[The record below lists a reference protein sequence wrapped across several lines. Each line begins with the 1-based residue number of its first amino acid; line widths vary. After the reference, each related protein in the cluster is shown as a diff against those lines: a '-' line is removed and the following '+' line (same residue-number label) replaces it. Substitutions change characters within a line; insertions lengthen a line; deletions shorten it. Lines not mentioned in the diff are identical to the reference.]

1 MISIVV
7 AIAQNGTIGKN
18 NQLLWHLPADLKHF
32 KTITTGHTVVMGRKT
47 YESIG
52 RPLPNRTNIVISR
65 NLDFKAEGCIVVR
78 SLEEA
83 IREVKGESEKVK
95 EGNLEN
101 TLHFTL
107 SPFTLFVI
115 GGAEIYRQALP
126 WVDKI
131 YLTEVKAEID
141 GDAFFPVL
149 RPDEWHEIAR
159 NSHKADEKNQYD
171 YDFVELV
178 RVRP

>member
-1 MISIVV
+1 M
-7 AIAQNGTIGKN
+7 AQNRAIGKN

-32 KTITTGHTVVMGRKT
+32 KAITTGHAVVMGRKT

-65 NLDFKAEGCIVVR
+65 NADFKAEGCLVVN

-83 IREVKGESEKVK
+83 IKECKAKSEKVK

-107 SPFTLFVI
+107 SPFTLFII

-126 WVDKI
+126 LTDKI
-131 YLTEVKAEID
+131 YLTEVKVDLE
-141 GDAFFPVL
+141 GDAYFPEL
-149 RPDEWHEIAR
+149 RTEEWKEIAR
-159 NSHKADEKNQYD
+159 NAHTADEKNQYD

-178 RVRP
+178 RVRGDTA